1 MALLEITRLDVR
13 FRTRDGEV
21 HAVDGLDLSLE
32 PGETLGVV
40 GESGSGKTQAA
51 LAILGLL
58 SANGQARGSAR
69 FMGEEILNGP
79 PSTLERVRGA
89 GIAMV
94 FQNPASSLNPHLRIG
109 RQLTEALEAHGRA
122 SGASAGAEALAMLE
136 AVHLP
141 RAAQCLRA
149 WPHELSG
156 GMRQRVTIAMA
167 LICRPRVLIA
177 DEPSSALDVT
187 VQARILDL
195 LDELKRAFSL
205 SLILITH
212 DLGVVA
218 GICDR
223 VLVLYAGR
231 AMETGGVEDI
241 FYRPQHPY
249 TRGLLDALPRL
260 DGAGPG
266 MTPIPGQPPGL
277 LETAPGCP
285 FHDRCSWRLDIC
297 DRVRPPLAP
306 VAPGHLKA
314 CHLERLP

>member
-1 MALLEITRLDVR
+1 VALLEVSRLDVR

-51 LAILGLL
+51 LAVLGLL

-69 FMGEEILNGP
+69 FMGEEILNRP
-79 PSTLERVRGA
+79 PSTLNRIRGA

-94 FQNPASSLNPHLRIG
+94 FQDPAASLNPHLRIG
-109 RQLTEALEAHGRA
+109 RQLTEALEAHRRA
-122 SGASAGAEALAMLE
+122 SGAGARAEALAMLE

-141 RAAQCLRA
+141 GAAQCLRA

-177 DEPSSALDVT
+177 DEPSTALDVT

-212 DLGVVA
+212 DFGVVA

-249 TRGLLDALPRL
+249 TRGLLDASSS
-260 DGAGPG
+260 
-266 MTPIPGQPPGL
+266 MTPIPGQPPSL

-285 FHDRCSWRLDIC
+285 FHDRCGWRLEIC
-297 DRVRPPLAP
+297 DSLRPPLAP